1 MINGMYCKRGW
12 LSMEINRDGR
22 AGQTM
27 LPGQSEHRLT
37 EGRQGRWLYELE
49 QALLLKSE
57 KKPVTAAPER
67 AAVSE
72 QAATPELATGGTQG
86 VAGAGTAMAAA
97 SGGHGASAQLPT
109 AATAAAATAK
119 AEVDVEEA
127 GPAAA
132 PVASATLGSAIAG
145 APAPA
150 ALVMAVDQPGTMTV
164 TPALSL
170 AAYAAAGGSSHR
182 PASEGVVGG
191 IQPAQESKPAM
202 MAALHWNAPAD
213 AATALP
219 AESAA
224 PEEEAAPAS
233 APPEQEPVDD
243 YAARLLHVY
252 QGADGVQAWVRDAG
266 IGAAQSLLLARG
278 MADELNNVGSRL
290 SELTV
295 NGKKIVSDGG
305 SRPINS
311 KGAM

>member
-1 MINGMYCKRGW
+1 
-12 LSMEINRDGR
+12 
-22 AGQTM
+22 M

-109 AATAAAATAK
+109 AATAAATAK

-132 PVASATLGSAIAG
+132 PVASATLGSAIVG

-150 ALVMAVDQPGTMTV
+150 ALVMAVDQPGTMTA

-170 AAYAAAGGSSHR
+170 AAYAAAGGSSQR
-182 PASEGVVGG
+182 PAARVS
-191 IQPAQESKPAM
+191 
-202 MAALHWNAPAD
+202 
-213 AATALP
+213 
-219 AESAA
+219 SAA
-224 PEEEAAPAS
+224 YSPPRKAS
-233 APPEQEPVDD
+233 QP
-243 YAARLLHVY
+243 
-252 QGADGVQAWVRDAG
+252 
-266 IGAAQSLLLARG
+266 
-278 MADELNNVGSRL
+278 
-290 SELTV
+290 
-295 NGKKIVSDGG
+295 
-305 SRPINS
+305 
-311 KGAM
+311 

>member
-1 MINGMYCKRGW
+1 
-12 LSMEINRDGR
+12 
-22 AGQTM
+22 M

-72 QAATPELATGGTQG
+72 QAATPELDTGGNQG
-86 VAGAGTAMAAA
+86 VSGAGKAMASA
-97 SGGHGASAQLPT
+97 GGSHGASAQLPT
-109 AATAAAATAK
+109 AATTASTTAK
-119 AEVDVEEA
+119 AEVEVDEA

-132 PVASATLGSAIAG
+132 PVASAKLGAPLVG
-145 APAPA
+145 GPAPA
-150 ALVMAVDQPGTMTV
+150 ALAMAIDQPGTMTAV
-164 TPALSL
+164 QATPALSL
-170 AAYAAAGGSSHR
+170 AAYAAAGGASSR

-202 MAALHWNAPAD
+202 MAALHWSAQTD
-213 AATALP
+213 AGAALP

-278 MADELNNVGSRL
+278 MADELNNAGSRL

-295 NGKKIVSDGG
+295 NGKKIVSDGD

-311 KGAM
+311 KGAR